1 MTSPQTKEMTPVV
14 RNEVI
19 HRLIRDFS
27 FKEKEQYLQ
36 QGVCPKCHKR
46 ELFTSI
52 EKPWILK
59 CGRENNCGHQVVVK
73 EQYPEIFEDW
83 SKRYQ
88 TTPETPH
95 AAAEA
100 YLREARGLDTEP
112 LKGCFT
118 QGAFAKDN
126 MGSATVK
133 FKLACGAT
141 WERIID
147 QPQRFGK
154 QKANIRGSYVGHW
167 WVPPS
172 VNLLEVNEIWIT
184 EGIFNAL
191 SLCQAGLPAV
201 ATLSSNNYPLAA
213 LDTLAKELGEKPRPR
228 LIWAFDGDK
237 AGTKHTLAFAAR
249 SEEAGWKVRA
259 AQPVKS
265 SSSLDWNDLLLR
277 GRFSKSDIK
286 NYRYYGDL
294 LLAKS
299 PTEKALLMHQHN
311 EWHSFYF
318 EHNSRMYWF
327 ELDLDRYMRAYER
340 ITNTGTEV
348 VMEWEAKERAVKESG
363 GVTEIANCWLTP
375 LYYQE
380 SKPTDDAWYYVKVSM
395 PGGETVRNTFTA
407 NQLTSSAEFKKRLL
421 HIAKGAVYTG
431 STKQLDK
438 FTQMKLPGIKTVD
451 TQDFIGYNKDHDS
464 WVFNRV
470 AVSDGRLYEMND
482 EDYFEINRISV
493 KSLSLTPSLDL
504 NPKLNEFTTGWVD
517 DIWTAFGE
525 KGYVALAFWLGSLF
539 AEQIR
544 GRWKS
549 YPLLEI
555 VGEPGTGK
563 STLIEFLWKLA
574 GREDYEG
581 FDPSSSSASARRRNF
596 AQVSNLPVVLIEGDR
611 ATDNAKQRAFDW
623 EELKKLYNGRA
634 PGAIGIKSN
643 NNETHEPLF
652 KGSVVIAQNA
662 NVDGSKAILERII
675 HIYTDK
681 RSQSIQTRYAAERLE
696 QIPVSQVSGF
706 TLLATMREKEI
717 MKVFGQGY
725 ERARGELESNTNIRH
740 IRIAKNHAQLVGL
753 LEALALVVPV
763 PVERIEKTR
772 EAITALAVER
782 CQALKK
788 DHPLVQE
795 FWELFDYLDELAP
808 YGINHSSDEGEIA
821 VNFNHL
827 EEVAAA
833 HRQRIPFTLTEIKKL
848 LKNGN
853 ERRFIDTKTTRSAV
867 SERHN
872 RGKGEMQ
879 RMPETFRCWIFRR
892 EK

>member
-1 MTSPQTKEMTPVV
+1 MNATIQQDVV
-14 RNEVI
+14 R
-19 HRLIRDFS
+19 RLVRDFE
-27 FKEKEQYLQ
+27 FKERDKYLQ
-36 QGVCPKCHKR
+36 QGVCPKCQKR

-52 EKPWILK
+52 DKPWILK
-59 CGRENNCGHQVVVK
+59 CGRENNCGHQVAVK
-73 EQYPEIFEDW
+73 DLYSDIFEDW
-83 SKRYQ
+83 STRYQ
-88 TTPETPH
+88 DTPETPH

-100 YLREARGLDTEP
+100 YLREARGLDTAR

-126 MGSATVK
+126 MGSATVR

-154 QKANIRGSYVGHW
+154 QKANIKGSYVGHW

-172 VNLLEVNEIWIT
+172 LNLLDVKEIWIT
-184 EGIFNAL
+184 EGIFNTL
-191 SLCQAGLPAV
+191 SLYQEGIPSV

-213 LDTLAKELGEKPRPR
+213 LEALAKDLGEKPRPR
-228 LIWAFDGDK
+228 LVWAFDGDK
-237 AGTKHTLAFAAR
+237 AGIKHILAFAAR
-249 SEEAGWKVRA
+249 AEAAGWDVRA

-265 SSSLDWNDLLLR
+265 PAGLDWNDLLLR

-286 NYRYYGDL
+286 NYRYYGAL

-340 ITNTGTEV
+340 ISNTGSEV
-348 VMEWEAKERAVKESG
+348 IQEWEAKERAVKESG
-363 GVTEIANCWLTP
+363 GVVEIANCWLTP
-375 LYYQE
+375 LYFQRSE
-380 SKPTDDAWYYVKVSM
+380 PTDESWYYVKINM
-395 PGGETVRNTFTA
+395 PNRPAVKDTFTA

-438 FTQMKLPGIKTVD
+438 FIQMRLPEIKEVKTQN
-451 TQDFIGYNKDHDS
+451 FIGYSKEHTA
-464 WVFNRV
+464 WIFNRV

-482 EDYFEINRISV
+482 EDYFEINRASV
-493 KSLSLTPSLDL
+493 KSLSLTPSLEL
-504 NPKLNEFTTGWVD
+504 NPKLHEFTTGWVD

-525 KGYVALAFWLGSLF
+525 KGYAALAFWLGSLF

-544 GRWKS
+544 ERDKS
-549 YPLLEI
+549 FPFLEI

-574 GREDYEG
+574 GREEYEG
-581 FDPSSSSASARRRNF
+581 FDPSKSTAAARGRNF
-596 AQVSNLPVVLIEGDR
+596 AQVGNLPVVLIEGDR
-611 ATDNAKQRAFDW
+611 TTDNAKQRAFDW
-623 EELKKLYNGRA
+623 DELKSLYNGRA
-634 PGAIGIKSN
+634 SRAVGIKSN
-643 NNETHEPLF
+643 NNETYEPPF
-652 KGSVVIAQNA
+652 RGSIVIAQNA
-662 NVDGSKAILERII
+662 DTDGSKAFLERII

-681 RSQSIQTRYAAERLE
+681 RAQSVHTRHAAERLE
-696 QIPVSQVSGF
+696 QIPVSEVSGF

-717 MKVFGQGY
+717 LTTFARGY
-725 ERARGELESNTNIRH
+725 ERARNELEANKDIRH
-740 IRIAKNHAQLVGL
+740 IRIAKNHAQLAGL
-753 LEALALVVPV
+753 LEALALVVPIS
-763 PVERIEKTR
+763 VERLDKTR
-772 EAITALAVER
+772 AAITALAVER
-782 CQALKK
+782 CQALKR
-788 DHPLVQE
+788 DHPMVQE
-795 FWELFDYLDELAP
+795 FWELFDYLNELAP
-808 YGINHSSDEGEIA
+808 FGINHSFNEREIA

-872 RGKGEMQ
+872 KGKGEMQ
-879 RMPETFRCWIFRR
+879 RMPDTFRCWIFNR

>member
-1 MTSPQTKEMTPVV
+1 MNATIQQDVV
-14 RNEVI
+14 R
-19 HRLIRDFS
+19 RLVRDFE
-27 FKEKEQYLQ
+27 FKVKDGNKYLQ
-36 QGVCPKCHKR
+36 QGVCPSCHKR

-52 EKPWILK
+52 DSPWILK
-59 CGRENNCGHQVVVK
+59 CGRENNCGYQVIVK

-83 SKRYQ
+83 SKRYKD
-88 TTPETPH
+88 TPETPH

-100 YLREARGLDTEP
+100 YLREARGLDTER

-118 QGAFAKDN
+118 QGAFVKEG

-133 FKLACGAT
+133 FHLQCGAS

-167 WVPPS
+167 WVPPFI
-172 VNLLEVNEIWIT
+172 NLLDVNEIWIT

-213 LDTLAKELGEKPRPR
+213 LDTLAKALGEKPRPR
-228 LIWAFDGDK
+228 LVWAFDGDK
-237 AGTKHTLAFAAR
+237 AGKKHTLAFAAR
-249 SEEAGWKVRA
+249 SEVSGWKTRA
-259 AQPVKS
+259 AQPVQS
-265 SSSLDWNDLLLR
+265 SAGLDWNDLLIR
-277 GRFSKSDIK
+277 DRFSKSDIK
-286 NYRYYGDL
+286 NYRYYGSL

-311 EWHSFYF
+311 EWHAFYF
-318 EHNSRMYWF
+318 EHGFRMYWF
-327 ELDLDRYMRAYER
+327 ELDLDRYTRALER
-340 ITNTGTEV
+340 ITQTGSEV
-348 VMEWEAKERAVKESG
+348 IQEWEAKERAVKESG
-363 GVTEIANCWLTP
+363 CVSEIANCWLTP
-375 LYYQE
+375 LYFQE
-380 SKPTDDAWYYVKVSM
+380 SKPTDEAWYYVKVSM
-395 PGGETVRNTFTA
+395 PGGLSIRNTFTA

-438 FTQMKLPGIKTVD
+438 FTQMQLPGVKTVE
-451 TQDFIGYNKDHDS
+451 TQNFIGYNKDYAA

-470 AVSDGRLYEMND
+470 AVSGGKLYEMND
-482 EDYFEINRISV
+482 EDYFEIERVSV

-504 NPKLNEFTTGWVD
+504 NPKLNEFTTGWID

-544 GRWKS
+544 ERDKS
-549 YPLLEI
+549 FPFLEI

-574 GREDYEG
+574 GREEYEG
-581 FDPSSSSASARRRNF
+581 FDPSKSTAAARGRNF
-596 AQVSNLPVVLIEGDR
+596 AQVGNLPVVLIEGDR
-611 ATDNAKQRAFDW
+611 TSDNAKQRAFDW
-623 EELKKLYNGRA
+623 DELKSLYNGRA
-634 PGAIGIKSN
+634 SRAVGIKSN
-643 NNETHEPLF
+643 NNETYEPPF
-652 KGSVVIAQNA
+652 RGSIVIAQNA
-662 NVDGSKAILERII
+662 DTDGSKAFLERII

-681 RSQSIQTRYAAERLE
+681 RGQSIHTRHAAERLE
-696 QIPVSQVSGF
+696 QLPVSQVSGF
-706 TLLATMREKEI
+706 TLLAAMREKEI
-717 MKVFGQGY
+717 MQVFGRSY
-725 ERARGELESNTNIRH
+725 ELARNALESHENIRH

-753 LEALALVVPV
+753 LDALALVVPM
-763 PVERIEKTR
+763 PVDRIEKTR
-772 EAITALAVER
+772 DAITALAVER

-788 DHPLVQE
+788 DHPMVQE

-808 YGINHSSDEGEIA
+808 YGINHSSDDNEIA
-821 VNFNHL
+821 VNFNHV
-827 EEVAAA
+827 EEVAAT

-853 ERRFIDTKTTRSAV
+853 ERRYIDAKTTRSAV

-872 RGKGEMQ
+872 RGKGVGQ
-879 RMPETFRCWIFRR
+879 RMPETFRCWLFSR

>member
-1 MTSPQTKEMTPVV
+1 MNTTIQRDVV
-14 RNEVI
+14 R
-19 HRLIRDFS
+19 RLVRDFE
-27 FKEKEQYLQ
+27 FKEKDKYLQ
-36 QGVCPKCHKR
+36 QGICPACHKR

-73 EQYPEIFEDW
+73 ELYSDIFEDW

-88 TTPETPH
+88 DTPETPH

-100 YLREARGLDTEP
+100 YLREARGLNTEP
-112 LKGCFT
+112 LKGSFT
-118 QGAFAKDN
+118 QGAFVKDG
-126 MGSATVK
+126 MGSATVR
-133 FKLACGAT
+133 FKLSCGAM

-154 QKANIRGSYVGHW
+154 QKANIKGSYVGHW
-167 WVPPS
+167 WVPPFI
-172 VNLLEVNEIWIT
+172 NLLEVNEIWIT

-228 LIWAFDGDK
+228 LVWAFDGDK

-249 SEEAGWKVRA
+249 SDAAGWKTRA

-265 SSSLDWNDLLLR
+265 SSCLDWNDLLLR
-277 GRFSKSDIK
+277 DRFSKSDIK

-318 EHNSRMYWF
+318 EYGSRMYWF
-327 ELDLDRYMRAYER
+327 ELDLDRYTRALDR

-348 VMEWEAKERAVKESG
+348 IQEWEAREKAVKESG
-363 GVTEIANCWLTP
+363 CVTEIANCWLTP
-375 LYYQE
+375 LYFQRSE
-380 SKPTDDAWYYVKVSM
+380 PTDESWYYVKVNM
-395 PGGETVRNTFTA
+395 PNRPAVKDTFTA

-438 FTQMKLPGIKTVD
+438 FIQMRLPEIKEVKTQN
-451 TQDFIGYNKDHDS
+451 FIGYNKDYS
-464 WVFNRV
+464 AWLFNRV
-470 AVSDGRLYEMND
+470 AVCDGRLYEMND
-482 EDYFEINRISV
+482 EDYFEINHASV
-493 KSLSLTPSLDL
+493 KSLSLTPVLDL
-504 NPKLNEFTTGWVD
+504 NPKLNEFTTGWID

-544 GRWKS
+544 ERDKS
-549 YPLLEI
+549 FPFLEI

-574 GREDYEG
+574 GREEYEG
-581 FDPSSSSASARRRNF
+581 FDPSKSTAAARGRNF

-611 ATDNAKQRAFDW
+611 TTDNAKQRAFDW
-623 EELKKLYNGRA
+623 DELKSLYNGRA
-634 PGAIGIKSN
+634 SRAVGIKSN
-643 NNETHEPLF
+643 NNETYEPPF
-652 KGSVVIAQNA
+652 RGSIVIAQNA
-662 NVDGSKAILERII
+662 DTDGSKAFLERII

-681 RSQSIQTRYAAERLE
+681 RGQSIQTRHAAERLE
-696 QIPVSQVSGF
+696 QIPVSRVSGF
-706 TLLATMREKEI
+706 TLLAAMCEKEI
-717 MKVFGQGY
+717 MDTFSRSY
-725 ERARGELESNTNIRH
+725 ERARNELESDADIRH
-740 IRIAKNHAQLVGL
+740 IRIAKNHAQLAGL
-753 LEALALVVPV
+753 LDALAIVVPL

-772 EAITALAVER
+772 AAITALAVER

-788 DHPLVQE
+788 DHPMVQE

-808 YGINHSSDEGEIA
+808 YGINHSSDENEIA
-821 VNFNHL
+821 VNFNHM

-853 ERRFIDTKTTRSAV
+853 ERRFIRQGTTRSAV

-872 RGKGEMQ
+872 RGKGDMS
-879 RMPETFRCWIFRR
+879 RMPETFRCWIFGR